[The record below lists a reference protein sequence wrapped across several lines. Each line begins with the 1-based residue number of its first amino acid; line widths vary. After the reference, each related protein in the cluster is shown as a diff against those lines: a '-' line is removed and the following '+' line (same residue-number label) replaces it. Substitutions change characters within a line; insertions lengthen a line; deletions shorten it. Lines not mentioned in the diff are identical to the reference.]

1 MRSDQQEGLRDLRSD
16 VAWHVHEGSAMSL
29 KPWCLTSSL
38 PFALTAL
45 ALLASACKGGSSDA
59 ANSEQQT
66 AGLKPAAAEVKP
78 ATLTLGA
85 YSTPR
90 EAYGKDIIPKF
101 TKYWSEKNGGRAIEV
116 EESYQASGA
125 QARAI
130 IGGFEAD
137 VTALSLEPDIVQLEK
152 AGLITHNF
160 RETKHNGIVTTSVVV
175 IGVREGNPKGIKE
188 WADLAK
194 PGVEVL
200 TPNVKTS
207 GGAMW
212 NILAIY
218 GAGIRGK
225 VDNAA
230 DAAGAASFLGAIL
243 GNVRIMAAS
252 ARESLLTFERGVGDA
267 IITYENEI
275 LEGLRQGKKYEVV
288 VPTSTIL
295 IENPIA
301 VVDKNVKAHG
311 SEALAKE
318 FLDYVWSS
326 ETQRA
331 FAARGYRPVDEAVK
345 HETAA
350 QFKPVTDLFTVR
362 DLGGWDAVKKSVF
375 GDGGVYDKAL
385 EQSKGSKSK

>member
-1 MRSDQQEGLRDLRSD
+1 
-16 VAWHVHEGSAMSL
+16 MSFKSWSL
-29 KPWCLTSSL
+29 DSGL
-38 PFALTAL
+38 PFVFAAL
-45 ALLASACKGGSSDA
+45 AFVTSACKGGSSDA
-59 ANSEQQT
+59 TTSEQST
-66 AGLKPAAAEVKP
+66 AGLKPAVGSTKP
-78 ATLTLGA
+78 VTLTLGA

-101 TKYWSEKNGGRAIEV
+101 IKSWSEKHEGRELKV

-130 IGGFEAD
+130 AGGFEAD

-160 RETKHNGIVTTSVVV
+160 RETKHQGIVTTSIAV

-194 PGVEVL
+194 PGIEVL

-218 GAGIRGK
+218 GAGVRGK
-225 VDNAA
+225 VENAA
-230 DAAGAASFLGAIL
+230 DADSAAAFLATIL
-243 GNVRIMAAS
+243 GNVRIMDAS
-252 ARESLLTFERGVGDA
+252 GRESLLTFERGVGDA
-267 IITYENEI
+267 IITYENELI
-275 LEGLRQGKKYEVV
+275 EGLRQGKKYQIV
-288 VPTSTIL
+288 VPSSTIS

-301 VVDKNVKAHG
+301 IVDRNAKAHG
-311 SEALAKE
+311 TEEVAKE
-318 FLDYVWSS
+318 FLEYVWSP

-331 FAARGYRPVDEAVK
+331 FASRGYRPVDEAVK
-345 HETAA
+345 KETVNL
-350 QFKPVTDLFTVR
+350 FNPVNDVFTVR

-385 EQSKGSKSK
+385 VLSKGNKAK

>member
-1 MRSDQQEGLRDLRSD
+1 MPL
-16 VAWHVHEGSAMSL
+16 
-29 KPWCLTSSL
+29 LTSCSL
-38 PFALTAL
+38 LRGQWFAPLTV
-45 ALLASACKGGSSDA
+45 LLVLLNGCKASSSDA
-59 ANSEQQT
+59 ATSEH
-66 AGLKPAAAEVKP
+66 ANNKAV
-78 ATLTLGA
+78 TLTIGA

-101 TKYWSEKNGGRAIEV
+101 VQSFAEKHSGQELKV

-152 AGLITHNF
+152 AGLITSNF
-160 RETKHNGIVTTSVVV
+160 RETKHQGIVTTSAVV
-175 IGVREGNPKGIKE
+175 IGVREGNPKGIKD
-188 WADLAK
+188 WSDLAK
-194 PGVEVL
+194 PGIEVL

-218 GAGIRGK
+218 GAASRGK
-225 VDNAA
+225 VESSTDPAA
-230 DAAGAASFLGAIL
+230 VTAILGSIL
-243 GNVRIMAAS
+243 GNVRIMDAS
-252 ARESLLTFERGVGDA
+252 ARESMLTFERGVGDA

-275 LEGLRQGKKYEVV
+275 IEGLRQGKKYEIVA
-288 VPTSTIL
+288 PASTIL

-301 VVDKNVKAHG
+301 IVDKNAKAHG
-311 SEALAKE
+311 TEEVARE
-318 FLDYVWSS
+318 FLEYVWSP

-345 HETAA
+345 QETAA
-350 QFKPVTDLFTVR
+350 QFKSIPDLFTVR

-375 GDGGVYDKAL
+375 SDGGVYDKAL
-385 EQSKGSKSK
+385 ELSKGNKTK

>member
-1 MRSDQQEGLRDLRSD
+1 MGLP
-16 VAWHVHEGSAMSL
+16 VHL
-29 KPWCLTSSL
+29 L
-38 PFALTAL
+38 ALTL
-45 ALLASACKGGSSDA
+45 VVGACKSGSSSA
-59 ANSEQQT
+59 ASNDHST
-66 AGLKPAAAEVKP
+66 ASLNPAIKA

-90 EAYGKDIIPKF
+90 EAYGKDIIPRF
-101 TKYWSEKNGGRAIEV
+101 VSRWSEKNGGRELKV

-137 VTALSLEPDIVQLEK
+137 ITALSLEPDVVAIEK

-160 RETKHNGIVTTSVVV
+160 RETKHHGIVTTSIVV

-188 WADLAK
+188 WTDLAK

-225 VDNAA
+225 VEDAA
-230 DAAGAASFLGAIL
+230 DAAGAASFLGTIL
-243 GNVRIMAAS
+243 GNVRIMDAS

-267 IITYENEI
+267 VITYENEL
-275 LEGLRQGKKYEVV
+275 LEGLRQGKKYEIV
-288 VPTSTIL
+288 VPTASIL

-301 VVDKNVKAHG
+301 IVDRNTKAHG
-311 SEALAKE
+311 TEEIARE
-318 FLDYVWSS
+318 FLDYVWSP

-331 FAARGYRPVDEAVK
+331 FAARGYRPVDETVK
-345 HETAA
+345 QETQT
-350 QFKPVTDLFTVR
+350 QFKPVSDLFTIR
-362 DLGGWDAVKKSVF
+362 DLGGWDSVKKTVF
-375 GDGGVYDKAL
+375 GEGGIYDKAL
-385 EQSKGSKSK
+385 ESSKGSKSK

>member
-1 MRSDQQEGLRDLRSD
+1 MSFKSWSINSGLPVLM
-16 VAWHVHEGSAMSL
+16 AA
-29 KPWCLTSSL
+29 
-38 PFALTAL
+38 FALVS
-45 ALLASACKGGSSDA
+45 SACKSGSSNA
-59 ANSEQQT
+59 AASEQNT
-66 AGLKPAAAEVKP
+66 AGLKPAAAEAKP

-101 TKYWSEKNGGRAIEV
+101 VKSWSEKHGGRELKV

-137 VTALSLEPDIVQLEK
+137 VTALSLEPDVVQLEK
-152 AGLITHNF
+152 AGLITNNF
-160 RETKHNGIVTTSVVV
+160 REAKHQGIVTTSVVV

-230 DAAGAASFLGAIL
+230 DAAGAATFLGAIL
-243 GNVRIMAAS
+243 GNVRIMDAS

-267 IITYENEI
+267 IITYENE
-275 LEGLRQGKKYEVV
+275 LFEGLRQGKKYEIV
-288 VPTSTIL
+288 VPSSSIL

-301 VVDKNVKAHG
+301 IVDKNVKAHG
-311 SEALAKE
+311 SDEVAKE
-318 FLDYVWSS
+318 FLDYVWSP
-326 ETQRA
+326 EIQRV
-331 FAARGYRPVDEAVK
+331 FASRGYRPVDEAVK
-345 HETAA
+345 QETQA
-350 QFKPVTDLFTVR
+350 QFKPVGDLFTVR
-362 DLGGWDAVKKSVF
+362 DLGGWDSVKKSVF
-375 GDGGVYDKAL
+375 GEAGIYDKAL
-385 EQSKGSKSK
+385 EQSKGNKAK

>member
-1 MRSDQQEGLRDLRSD
+1 MSFKSWSLNSGLPI
-16 VAWHVHEGSAMSL
+16 V
-29 KPWCLTSSL
+29 
-38 PFALTAL
+38 LTAF
-45 ALLASACKGGSSDA
+45 AFVASACKGGSSDA
-59 ANSEQQT
+59 ATSEQST
-66 AGLKPAAAEVKP
+66 AGLKPAAAETKP

-101 TKYWSEKNGGRAIEV
+101 TRAWSEKHGGRELKV

-137 VTALSLEPDIVQLEK
+137 ITALSLEPDIVQLEK
-152 AGLITHNF
+152 AGLITNNF
-160 RETKHNGIVTTSVVV
+160 REAKHQGIVTTSVVV

-218 GAGIRGK
+218 GAGVRGK
-225 VDNAA
+225 VENAG
-230 DAAGAASFLGAIL
+230 DAAGAATFLGSIL
-243 GNVRIMAAS
+243 GNVRIMDAS

-288 VPTSTIL
+288 VPSSTIL

-301 VVDKNVKAHG
+301 IVDRNAKAHG
-311 SEALAKE
+311 TEELAKE
-318 FLDYVWSS
+318 FLDYVWSAD
-326 ETQRA
+326 TQRV
-331 FAARGYRPVDEAVK
+331 FASRGYRPVDETVK
-345 HETAA
+345 EETKA
-350 QFKPVTDLFTVR
+350 QFKPVNDLFTVR
-362 DLGGWDAVKKSVF
+362 DLGGWDAVKKGVF
-375 GDGGVYDKAL
+375 GDAGVYDKAL
-385 EQSKGSKSK
+385 ELSKGNKGK

>member
-1 MRSDQQEGLRDLRSD
+1 MKVAAAGGRVRMAWLVHMGL
-16 VAWHVHEGSAMSL
+16 VMPFKFWSL
-29 KPWCLTSSL
+29 NSGL
-38 PFALTAL
+38 PIVLTAF
-45 ALLASACKGGSSDA
+45 AFAAGACKGGSSTA
-59 ANSEQQT
+59 ATSEQAT
-66 AGLKPAAAEVKP
+66 AGLKPAAETKA

-101 TKYWSEKNGGRAIEV
+101 TKAWSEKHGGRELKV

-137 VTALSLEPDIVQLEK
+137 VTALSLEPDVVQLEK

-160 RETKHNGIVTTSVVV
+160 RETKHQGIVTTSVVV

-218 GAGIRGK
+218 GAGTRGK
-225 VDNAA
+225 VVNADDA
-230 DAAGAASFLGAIL
+230 DGAAAFLGTIL
-243 GNVRIMAAS
+243 GNVRIMDAS

-267 IITYENEI
+267 IITYENEV
-275 LEGLRQGKKYEVV
+275 LEGLRQGKKYEIV
-288 VPTSTIL
+288 VPSSTIL

-301 VVDKNVKAHG
+301 IVDRNAKAHG
-311 SEALAKE
+311 TEELAKE
-318 FLDYVWSS
+318 FLDYVWSPD
-326 ETQRA
+326 TQRA
-331 FAARGYRPVDEAVK
+331 FASRGYRPVDEAVK
-345 HETAA
+345 QETQAL
-350 QFKPVTDLFTVR
+350 FKPVNDLFTVR
-362 DLGGWDAVKKSVF
+362 DLGGWDAVKKGVF
-375 GDGGVYDKAL
+375 GESGVYDKAL
-385 EQSKGSKSK
+385 EQSKGNKGK